1 MRVCIRCG
9 CVMRSGC
16 GLRIKGTAWE
26 VALTNDDTKLFGGR
40 IEPKVAICPNCGEVS
55 IYVDD
60 IEKVRYE

>member
-1 MRVCIRCG
+1 
-9 CVMRSGC
+9 MRSSC

-26 VALTNDDTKLFGGR
+26 VVLTNDDTKLFGGR